1 MSKDSSVNYN
11 QDNKKE
17 RLEKKLVKDIKVFPK
32 KKKRKKKQHGC
43 RWYKILP
50 EHEKTNEYWKWKKIL
65 KLNIEKNIAKW
76 KNCLTVIT
84 NYFH

>member
-43 RWYKILP
+43 R
-50 EHEKTNEYWKWKKIL
+50 
-65 KLNIEKNIAKW
+65 
-76 KNCLTVIT
+76 
-84 NYFH
+84 

>member
-32 KKKRKKKQHGC
+32 KKKRKKSNMVVDDTKFYQNMKKQMNIKNG
-43 RWYKILP
+43 
-50 EHEKTNEYWKWKKIL
+50 KK
-65 KLNIEKNIAKW
+65 
-76 KNCLTVIT
+76 
-84 NYFH
+84 Y

>member
-32 KKKRKKKQHGC
+32 KKKRKKSNMVVDDTKFYQNMKKQMNIKNGKKY
-43 RWYKILP
+43 WNWILKRILQN
-50 EHEKTNEYWKWKKIL
+50 EKTAL
-65 KLNIEKNIAKW
+65 L
-76 KNCLTVIT
+76 L
-84 NYFH
+84 

>member
-32 KKKRKKKQHGC
+32 KKKRKKSNMVVDDTKFYQNMKKQMNIENGKKY
-43 RWYKILP
+43 WNWILKRILQN
-50 EHEKTNEYWKWKKIL
+50 EKTAL
-65 KLNIEKNIAKW
+65 L
-76 KNCLTVIT
+76 L
-84 NYFH
+84 